1 MKVNYK
7 EIKYL
12 IGGKL
17 PFKGNSCKGYI
28 DNEGVY
34 RIISYATE
42 VYNSKEGLNLTYYS
56 VTTSKLQGIIG
67 EAIYGKSLKELR
79 KEEEKETKVIQAL
92 KDNNIESEYCSPNT
106 VNLYANKIGIEL
118 TSQQVVKISDNY
130 K

>member
-1 MKVNYK
+1 MYANYQ
-7 EIKYL
+7 EIREA
-12 IGGKL
+12 IARRQS
-17 PFKGNSCKGYI
+17 FKGNSCKGYI

-79 KEEEKETKVIQAL
+79 KEEDKETKVIQAL

-106 VNLYANKIGIEL
+106 VNLYANKICIEL